1 MVTRIDDHRELRFH
15 LHRRPEMNATAQ
27 SIAAAAAMDLREKL
41 RGYWRLRLT
50 FFAVAGICAVLTIV
64 TAVMWPPTYR
74 AGATILIE
82 QQEIPQEL
90 VRSAISSFADQRV
103 QVISQRVMTTQNLM
117 TLIDRYNLYPDIRES
132 KPREVLLLEMR
143 NDISLNMISAN
154 VIDPRSGRPTQAT
167 IAFTIS
173 YQNRSPALTLK
184 VANELTT
191 LFLNENL
198 ASRTQMAEQTTAF
211 FSEEATKQESRIA
224 ELDKKLADY
233 KLKHQ
238 NSLPELSQ
246 LNMQVSDRTELELH
260 DAENHIAALDSQLVM
275 LRAQLAQLNP
285 TSQVY
290 SDTGQRVM
298 GVEDRLK
305 ALRSELAGYKARY
318 APGHPDI
325 VNTER
330 EIAGLEKEAKE
341 HDDTSDIARQLS
353 EAKAQLSRAQEKYAP
368 AHPDVVRLSH
378 LVGELEKEM
387 AAQPTAGTAQKAQ
400 AHADNPVYIQVKGQL
415 DALTVERQS
424 AEAKRDELR
433 TKLDDYER
441 RLAQA
446 PAVERD
452 YRELARDLE
461 SAQLKYQQ
469 IRAKQGDV
477 QVSENLETE
486 RKGERFTMIEPP
498 LPPEKPI
505 SPNRILILVTGLVLS
520 LGLGLGAAVVK
531 DALDPSVRGFRDV
544 RQLLSVPPLAAIPTI
559 VTAAEHRA
567 RSRRAR
573 YSWAGSFAILIAGV
587 SIVHLFVRPL
597 DVLWIALTRRFGM

>member
-1 MVTRIDDHRELRFH
+1 
-15 LHRRPEMNATAQ
+15 
-27 SIAAAAAMDLREKL
+27 
-41 RGYWRLRLT
+41 
-50 FFAVAGICAVLTIV
+50 
-64 TAVMWPPTYR
+64 
-74 AGATILIE
+74 
-82 QQEIPQEL
+82 
-90 VRSAISSFADQRV
+90 
-103 QVISQRVMTTQNLM
+103 
-117 TLIDRYNLYPDIRES
+117 
-132 KPREVLLLEMR
+132 VLLQKMR
-143 NDISLNMISAN
+143 NDISLKMISAD

-173 YQNRSPALTLK
+173 YQNRSQNLTLK

-211 FSEEATKQESRIA
+211 FSEEAAKQEARIA
-224 ELDKKLADY
+224 ELDKKLSDY
-233 KLKHQ
+233 KEKHQ
-238 NSLPELSQ
+238 NSLPEVSL
-246 LNMQVSDRTELELH
+246 LNLQVSDRTAQELR
-260 DAENHIAALDSQLVM
+260 DAENRVAAIDSQQVL

-298 GVEDRLK
+298 GVDDRLK
-305 ALRSELAGYKARY
+305 ALKSDLAGYKARY

-330 EIAGLEKEAKE
+330 EIAGLEKEARE

-353 EAKAQLSRAQEKYAP
+353 EAETQLSRAQEKYTP
-368 AHPDVVRLSH
+368 DHPDVVRLTH
-378 LVGELEKEM
+378 LVGELKAEL
-387 AAQPTAGTAQKAQ
+387 AAQPSAGAAQKVQ

-415 DALTVERQS
+415 DALSVERVS
-424 AEAKRDELR
+424 AEAKRDELQA
-433 TKLDDYER
+433 KLDDLDR
-441 RLAQA
+441 RLARA

-498 LPPEKPI
+498 LPPEKPV
-505 SPNRILILVTGLVLS
+505 SPNRMLIMAMGLVLS
-520 LGLGLGAAVVK
+520 LGLGFGAAVVK
-531 DALDPSVRGFRDV
+531 DTLDPSVRGFGDV
-544 RQLLSVPPLAAIPTI
+544 RHLLNVPPLAAIPTI
-559 VTAAEHRA
+559 VTAAEQ
-567 RSRRAR
+567 RSRKRRLR
-573 YSWAGSFAILIAGV
+573 YSWAGSFAVLMAGV
-587 SIVHLFVRPL
+587 SLVHVFVRPL
-597 DVLWIALTRRFGM
+597 DVLWITLTRRFGM

>member
-1 MVTRIDDHRELRFH
+1 
-15 LHRRPEMNATAQ
+15 MNAAAQ
-27 SIAAAAAMDLREKL
+27 STIPATASGFLDKA
-41 RGYWRLRLT
+41 RGFWRQRYT
-50 FFAVAGICAVLTIV
+50 FFVVAGIGLLLTMIL
-64 TAVMWPPTYR
+64 AIFWPPTYR
-74 AGATILIE
+74 TGSTILIE

-117 TLIDRYNLYPDIRES
+117 SLIERYNLYPDIRES
-132 KPREVLLLEMR
+132 KPREILLEKMR
-143 NDISLNMISAN
+143 SDIALKMISAD

-167 IAFTIS
+167 IAFTVS
-173 YQNRSPALTLK
+173 YQNRSPDLTLK

-191 LFLNENL
+191 LYLNENL
-198 ASRTQMAEQTTAF
+198 TSRTQMAEQTTAF
-211 FSEEATKQESRIA
+211 FAEEAAKQQARIV
-224 ELDKKLADY
+224 EIDKQLADF
-233 KLKHQ
+233 KAKHE

-246 LNMQVSDRTELELH
+246 LNNQVSDRTEMELH
-260 DAENHIAALDSQLVM
+260 DAENHIASLESQQVL

-285 TSQVY
+285 TSQVF

-330 EIAGLEKEAKE
+330 EIAGLEKEEEAQKAKTA
-341 HDDTSDIARQLS
+341 DKANDIARQLS
-353 EAKAQLSRAQEKYAP
+353 EAKAQLSRAKEKYSAE
-368 AHPDVVRLSH
+368 HPDVIRLTH
-378 LVGELEKEM
+378 LVAELQSEL
-387 AAQPTAGTAQKAQ
+387 AAEPATGDPLKLQ

-415 DALTVERQS
+415 DSVTVEKQS
-424 AEAKRDELR
+424 AEAKRNELR
-433 TKLDDYER
+433 AKLDDYER

-452 YRELARDLE
+452 YRQLARDLE
-461 SAQLKYQQ
+461 SAQLKYSQ

-505 SPNRILILVTGLVLS
+505 SPNRILIIVAGFLLS
-520 LGLGLGAAVVK
+520 LGLGFGTILAR
-531 DALDPSVRGFRDV
+531 DSFDHSVRGFEDV
-544 RQLLSVPPLAAIPTI
+544 RRLLAVPPLAAIPSI
-559 VTAAEHRA
+559 VTAAEQRD
-567 RSRRAR
+567 RRVRVR
-573 YSWAGSFAILIAGV
+573 YTLTGVITTLIVATV
-587 SIVHLFVRPL
+587 VVHFFVRPL
-597 DVLWIALTRRFGM
+597 DVLWVTLIRRFGV

>member
-1 MVTRIDDHRELRFH
+1 
-15 LHRRPEMNATAQ
+15 MNATAQ
-27 SIAAAAAMDLREKL
+27 ATGAAPAMELRERL
-41 RGYWRLRLT
+41 RAYWRLRPT
-50 FFAVAGICAVLTIV
+50 FFVVSGVLASLTVAVAML
-64 TAVMWPPTYR
+64 WPPTYR

-82 QQEIPQEL
+82 QQEIPQDL

-117 TLIDRYNLYPDIRES
+117 VLIERYKLYPEIRES
-132 KPREVLLLEMR
+132 KPREVLLQKMR
-143 NDISLNMISAN
+143 NDISLKMISAD

-173 YQNRSPALTLK
+173 YQNRSPDLTLK

-211 FSEEATKQESRIA
+211 FSEEAAKQETRIA

-233 KLKHQ
+233 KQKHQ

-246 LNMQVSDRTELELH
+246 LNLQVSDRTGLELH
-260 DAENHIAALDSQLVM
+260 DAENRISAIDSQQVL

-298 GVEDRLK
+298 GVDDRLK
-305 ALRSELAGYKARY
+305 ALKSELAGYKARY

-330 EIAGLEKEAKE
+330 EIAGLEKEASE
-341 HDDTSDIARQLS
+341 HDDTSDIARRLG

-368 AHPDVVRLSH
+368 EHPDVIRLTH
-378 LVGELEKEM
+378 LVAELESQL
-387 AAQPTAGTAQKAQ
+387 AAQPSAGAAQKAQ

-415 DALTVERQS
+415 DSLSVERIS
-424 AEAKRDELR
+424 AEAKRDELQA
-433 TKLDDYER
+433 KLDDFER

-452 YRELARDLE
+452 YRELVRDLE
-461 SAQLKYQQ
+461 NAQLKYQQ

-498 LPPEKPI
+498 LPPEKPVT
-505 SPNRILILVTGLVLS
+505 PNRILIMATGLVLS
-520 LGLGLGAAVVK
+520 LGLGLGAAIGR
-531 DALDPSVRGFRDV
+531 DMFDPSVRGFGDV
-544 RQLLSVPPLAAIPTI
+544 RQLLSVAPLASIPTI
-559 VTAAEHRA
+559 VTVAEHRT
-567 RSRRAR
+567 RKLRVR
-573 YSWAGSFAILIAGV
+573 YSWAGSFAILIVGV
-587 SIVHLFVRPL
+587 SVVHLFVRPL
-597 DVLWIALTRRFGM
+597 DVLWITLTRRFGM

>member
-1 MVTRIDDHRELRFH
+1 MS
-15 LHRRPEMNATAQ
+15 ATAH
-27 SIAAAAAMDLREKL
+27 SMTPSLRDKI
-41 RGYWRLRLT
+41 RGYWRLRIT
-50 FFAVAGICAVLTIV
+50 FFAVAGICALLTIV
-64 TAVMWPPTYR
+64 LAILWPPTYR
-74 AGATILIE
+74 TGSTILIE

-117 TLIDRYNLYPDIRES
+117 LLIERYNLYPDIRETQ
-132 KPREVLLLEMR
+132 PREVLLERMR
-143 NDISLNMISAN
+143 SDIALKMISAD

-167 IAFTIS
+167 IAFTVS
-173 YQNRSPALTLK
+173 YQNRSPELTLK

-191 LFLNENL
+191 LYLNENL
-198 ASRTQMAEQTTAF
+198 TSRTQMAEQTTAF
-211 FSEEATKQESRIA
+211 FAEEAAKQQALIVEI
-224 ELDKKLADY
+224 DKRLADF
-233 KLKHQ
+233 KQKHE

-246 LNMQVSDRTELELH
+246 LNNQVSDRTELELH
-260 DAENHIAALDSQLVM
+260 DAENHIAALESQQIL

-305 ALRSELAGYKARY
+305 ALRSELADYKARY

-330 EIAGLEKEAKE
+330 EIAGLEKEAKAQE
-341 HDDTSDIARQLS
+341 ANVRDTTSDIARQLS
-353 EAKAQLSRAQEKYAP
+353 EAKAQLSRAQEKYTAD
-368 AHPDVVRLSH
+368 HPDVVRLTH
-378 LVGELEKEM
+378 LVGELETEM
-387 AAQPTAGTAQKAQ
+387 ARQPAAGDPQKLQ
-400 AHADNPVYIQVKGQL
+400 SHADNPVYIQVKGQL
-415 DALTVERQS
+415 DSVTVERQS
-424 AEAKRDELR
+424 AEAKRDELKA
-433 TKLDDYER
+433 KLDDYER

-452 YRELARDLE
+452 YRQLARELE

-498 LPPEKPI
+498 LPPEKPV
-505 SPNRILILVTGLVLS
+505 SPNRILIIVAGLMLS
-520 LGLGLGAAVVK
+520 IGVGFGAVHARET
-531 DALDPSVRGFRDV
+531 LDLSIRGINDV

-559 VTAAEHRA
+559 VTAAE
-567 RSRRAR
+567 RRQRRRKLR
-573 YSWAGSFAILIAGV
+573 YAWTGVFTTVIAV
-587 SIVHLFVRPL
+587 TCLVHFFVQPL
-597 DVLWIALTRRFGM
+597 DVLWLSLMRRFGV

>member
-1 MVTRIDDHRELRFH
+1 MSAVIQAVAPPPT
-15 LHRRPEMNATAQ
+15 
-27 SIAAAAAMDLREKL
+27 MDLRE
-41 RGYWRLRLT
+41 RFHAYWRLKIT
-50 FFAVAGICAVLTIV
+50 FFIVSGILASLTIAM
-64 TAVMWPPTYR
+64 AVMWPPTYR
-74 AGATILIE
+74 TGATILIE

-90 VRSAISSFADQRV
+90 VRSAITSFADQRV

-117 TLIDRYNLYPDIRES
+117 SLIERYNLYADIRES
-132 KPREVLLLEMR
+132 KPREVLLQKMR
-143 NDISLNMISAN
+143 GDIALKMISAD

-167 IAFTIS
+167 IAFSIS
-173 YQNRSPALTLK
+173 YQNRSPELTLK

-191 LFLNENL
+191 LYLNENL
-198 ASRTQMAEQTTAF
+198 ESRTQMAEQTTAF
-211 FSEEATKQESRIA
+211 FSEEAAKQETRIA

-233 KLKHQ
+233 KQKHQ

-246 LNMQVSDRTELELH
+246 LNLQVSDRTGLELR
-260 DAENHIAALDSQLVM
+260 DAENRLASIDSQQVL

-298 GVEDRLK
+298 GVDDRLK
-305 ALRSELAGYKARY
+305 SLKSELAGYKARY

-341 HDDTSDIARQLS
+341 HDDTSDIARRLD
-353 EAKAQLSRAQEKYAP
+353 EAKAQLSRAQVKYTP
-368 AHPDVVRLSH
+368 DHPDVIRLTH

-387 AAQPTAGTAQKAQ
+387 VAQPSASTAQKIQ

-415 DALTVERQS
+415 DALS
-424 AEAKRDELR
+424 AERESVETKRNELSA
-433 TKLDDYER
+433 KLDDFER

-452 YRELARDLE
+452 YRELARDLDN
-461 SAQLKYQQ
+461 AQLKYQQ

-477 QVSENLETE
+477 QVSENLETA

-498 LPPEKPI
+498 LPPEKPV
-505 SPNRILILVTGLVLS
+505 SPNRMMILAMGFVLS
-520 LGLGLGAAVVK
+520 LGLGLGAAAAK
-531 DALDPSVRGFRDV
+531 DLFDPSVRGFRDV

-559 VTAAEHRA
+559 VTAAEQRT
-567 RSRRAR
+567 RTLRVR
-573 YSWAGSFAILIAGV
+573 YSWAGSFAILIAGL
-587 SIVHLFVRPL
+587 SIVNLFVRPL
-597 DVLWIALTRRFGM
+597 DVLWITFTRRFGM

>member
-1 MVTRIDDHRELRFH
+1 MS
-15 LHRRPEMNATAQ
+15 ATAQ
-27 SIAAAAAMDLREKL
+27 SIAAAPAVDLRERL

-50 FFAVAGICAVLTIV
+50 FFIVAGICAAMTTVM
-64 TAVMWPPTYR
+64 AVMWPPTYR
-74 AGATILIE
+74 TGATILIE

-117 TLIDRYNLYPDIRES
+117 TLIERYNLYPDIRES
-132 KPREVLLLEMR
+132 KPREVLLQKMR
-143 NDISLNMISAN
+143 SDISLKMISAD

-173 YQNRSPALTLK
+173 YQNRSPDLTLK

-211 FSEEATKQESRIA
+211 FSEEAAKQEARIA

-233 KLKHQ
+233 KQKHQ

-246 LNMQVSDRTELELH
+246 LNVQVSDRTELELH
-260 DAENHIAALDSQLVM
+260 DAENQIAALDSQLVM

-298 GVEDRLK
+298 GVDDRLK
-305 ALRSELAGYKARY
+305 SLKSELAGYKARY

-353 EAKAQLSRAQEKYAP
+353 EAKAQLSRTQEKYAP
-368 AHPDVVRLSH
+368 DHPDVVRLTH
-378 LVGELEKEM
+378 LVGELEKEL
-387 AAQPTAGTAQKAQ
+387 AAQPTAGAAQKAQ

-415 DALTVERQS
+415 DALTVEHQR
-424 AEAKRDELR
+424 AESKRDELR
-433 TKLDDYER
+433 AKLDDYER

-461 SAQLKYQQ
+461 NAQLKYQQ

-498 LPPEKPI
+498 LPPEKPVT
-505 SPNRILILVTGLVLS
+505 PNRILIMLTGLV
-520 LGLGLGAAVVK
+520 LGLGLGVGAAVIK
-531 DALDPSVRGFRDV
+531 DLLDPSVRGFGDV

-559 VTAAEHRA
+559 VTAAEQRA
-567 RSRRAR
+567 HKLRAR

-597 DVLWIALTRRFGM
+597 DVLWITLTRRFGM

>member
-1 MVTRIDDHRELRFH
+1 
-15 LHRRPEMNATAQ
+15 MNSVAQ
-27 SIAAAAAMDLREKL
+27 AVAAAPTMDLRE
-41 RGYWRLRLT
+41 RFRTYWRLKLT
-50 FFAVAGICAVLTIV
+50 FFTVSGILASLTIAM
-64 TAVMWPPTYR
+64 AVMWPPTYR
-74 AGATILIE
+74 TGATILIE

-117 TLIDRYNLYPDIRES
+117 SLIERYNLYPDIRES
-132 KPREVLLLEMR
+132 KPREVLLQKMR
-143 NDISLNMISAN
+143 NDISLKMISAD

-167 IAFTIS
+167 IAFSIS
-173 YQNRSPALTLK
+173 YQNSSPELTLK

-191 LFLNENL
+191 LYLNENL
-198 ASRTQMAEQTTAF
+198 SSRTQMAEQTTAF
-211 FSEEATKQESRIA
+211 FSEEAAKQEARIV

-233 KLKHQ
+233 KQKHQ

-246 LNMQVSDRTELELH
+246 LNLQVSDRTGLELH
-260 DAENHIAALDSQLVM
+260 DAENRIAAIDSQQVL

-305 ALRSELAGYKARY
+305 SLKSELAGYKARY

-325 VNTER
+325 INTER

-341 HDDTSDIARQLS
+341 HDKEHDDTSDIARRLS
-353 EAKAQLSRAQEKYAP
+353 EAKAQLARAQEKYTP
-368 AHPDVVRLSH
+368 DHPDVIRLTH
-378 LVGELEKEM
+378 LVGELETEM
-387 AAQPTAGTAQKAQ
+387 TAQPSAGTAQKVQ
-400 AHADNPVYIQVKGQL
+400 THADNPVYIQVKGQL
-415 DALTVERQS
+415 DALIVERES
-424 AEAKRDELR
+424 AEKKRNELSA
-433 TKLDDYER
+433 KLDDFER
-441 RLAQA
+441 RLALA

-461 SAQLKYQQ
+461 NAQLKYQQ

-477 QVSENLETE
+477 QVSENLETA

-498 LPPEKPI
+498 LPPEKPV
-505 SPNRILILVTGLVLS
+505 SPNRIMIMVLGFVLS
-520 LGLGLGAAVVK
+520 LGLGLGAAAVR
-531 DALDPSVRGFRDV
+531 DSFDPSVRGFRDV

-559 VTAAEHRA
+559 VTAAEHRT
-567 RSRRAR
+567 RKRRVR
-573 YSWAGSFAILIAGV
+573 YSWAGSFAILIAAI
-587 SIVHLFVRPL
+587 STVHLLVRPL
-597 DVLWIALTRRFGM
+597 DVLWITLTRRFGM